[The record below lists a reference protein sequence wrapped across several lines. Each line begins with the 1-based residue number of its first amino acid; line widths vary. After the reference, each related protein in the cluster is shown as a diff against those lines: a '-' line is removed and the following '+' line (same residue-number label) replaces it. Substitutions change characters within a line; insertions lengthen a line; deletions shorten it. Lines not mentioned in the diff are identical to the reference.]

1 MITPKSQLNK
11 TVCKTIFIGPE
22 GAKAS
27 HFNVT
32 VSIHCTSAWAQRLQR
47 MTGQITKR
55 HTEVRIFC
63 GEAMQTKNKQRAK
76 MIIKI

>member
-32 VSIHCTSAWAQRLQR
+32 VSPGRAWLYRAQA
-47 MTGQITKR
+47 MTKFHQLR
-55 HTEVRIFC
+55 EYF
-63 GEAMQTKNKQRAK
+63 
-76 MIIKI
+76 